1 MWVVDSW
8 QTPKSIRSLYYF
20 PLHCG
25 ISFRVVFAYQH
36 FDTSL
41 LRSFFADSWH
51 NLILLFRRVCAPTK
65 IPLFNSCSAVFSRV
79 TSIHSDRKST
89 RTSFNAFL
97 EELLEELVLLV
108 AHSQSVVSFS
118 LFFFFLAC
126 PPSATMLAYIA
137 LLGVLLLVCL
147 WCCAVT
153 MGSPNMAGEAPV

>member
-1 MWVVDSW
+1 MAILSG
-8 QTPKSIRSLYYF
+8 LG
-20 PLHCG
+20 LHSTLWHL
-25 ISFRVVFAYQH
+25 IVAQFLRRQLAQP
-36 FDTSL
+36 DTVITQL
-41 LRSFFADSWH
+41 
-51 NLILLFRRVCAPTK
+51 RRVCAPTEL
-65 IPLFNSCSAVFSRV
+65 PLFNSCSAAFSWV
-79 TSIHSDRKST
+79 TSIHSDHKST

-108 AHSQSVVSFS
+108 AHSQGVVSFS
-118 LFFFFLAC
+118 LFFFLSC